1 MKTPSITRSQS
12 YLKKNSSTRPK
23 LTSREK
29 QQQQTVSAGLAICL
43 LGSYKSGKMFDSEYE
58 EEVRKQA
65 VMQVSPSPIWAF
77 FFASL
82 SLFLST
88 LSSAS
93 PSSLSLSPRWR

>member
-12 YLKKNSSTRPK
+12 NLKKNSSTRPK
-23 LTSREK
+23 LSSREK

-43 LGSYKSGKMFDSEYE
+43 LGSYKSNKMFDSEYE

-65 VMQVSPSPIWAF
+65 VMQVSPYLFWAF
-77 FFASL
+77 FFSALSL
-82 SLFLST
+82 SIST

-93 PSSLSLSPRWR
+93 ALSLSLSPRWR